1 MNSLK
6 DFNIKLHYLPNEHE
20 VHFVGSLIAKHF
32 SHVGS
37 QVIAIQ
43 ALVSKISKIGWV
55 NLLTVKSSLV
65 LQASFQVPVS
75 DKRYPLFQSVQIEL
89 DVHCTQFKGQPK
101 ILSLKSYLSR
111 LINYL
116 NNIHFFN

>member
-1 MNSLK
+1 M
-6 DFNIKLHYLPNEHE
+6 HYLPNEHE
-20 VHFVGSLIAKHF
+20 VHFVESLLAKHF

-43 ALVSKISKIGWV
+43 ALVSKISKIGWA
-55 NLLTVKSSLV
+55 NLLTVNSSLV
-65 LQASFQVPVS
+65 LQASFQVPVD

-89 DVHCTQFKGQPK
+89 DVHCAQFNGQPI

-116 NNIHFFN
+116 NNIRFFN